1 MPLSNLNAIFQAD
14 LAFAYGEVG
23 SVVVYG
29 NFSAGGVLI
38 HEPVDV
44 LQMGLKQ
51 YAVSDT
57 EITLTIAAG
66 SLGTLSNNSSLM
78 VDGKSYLIHKYIPVN
93 DGLETKLWLS
103 EA

>member
-1 MPLSNLNAIFQAD
+1 MFQAD

-23 SVVVYG
+23 SVVVFG
-29 NFSAGGVLI
+29 NFTSHGILT
-38 HEPVDV
+38 HEPTDI
-44 LQMGLKQ
+44 LQMNLKQ

-57 EITLTIAAG
+57 EITLTIPAG
-66 SLGTLSNNSSLM
+66 SLGTLSNNSSLT
-78 VDGKSYLIHKYIPVN
+78 VDGKAYLIHKYIPIN